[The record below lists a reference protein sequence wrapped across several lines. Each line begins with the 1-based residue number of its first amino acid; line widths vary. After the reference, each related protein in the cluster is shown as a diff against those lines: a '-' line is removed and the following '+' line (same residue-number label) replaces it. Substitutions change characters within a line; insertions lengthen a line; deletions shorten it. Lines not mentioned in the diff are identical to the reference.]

1 MESDSKDIPWNE
13 IIKKEAVGINNDDLG
28 KVQEVSSVSIL
39 TKKGFLNTEFFDIPK
54 SLVERYDGDKVYFTI
69 NEEQARSFSKRN
81 SSITTE
87 KEKEDY
93 SINHSKI
100 TVEDE
105 NNDLSSPSSS
115 SSIDSKNNDIV
126 IPLMSEELVVTKK
139 EVIDE
144 VTITKEPTKET
155 KTEQVQLMHEEINI
169 ERRPVNN
176 LTDSANTSTTKED
189 IPPIES
195 KTEIKI
201 PLKREEIE
209 VTKKPYVKEEIV
221 IKRKPVSETRRISE
235 EIITEQIVE
244 PENI

>member
-13 IIKKEAVGINNDDLG
+13 IIKKEAVGINNEDLG
-28 KVQEVSSVSIL
+28 KVQEVGSVSIL

-54 SLVERYDGDKVYFTI
+54 DLIERYDGNKVYFKI
-69 NEEQARSFSKRN
+69 NEEQARNFSKRN

-87 KEKEDY
+87 KEEEDY
-93 SINHSKI
+93 SINQSKI
-100 TVEDE
+100 AIEDE
-105 NNDLSSPSSS
+105 NNDLSNYS

-176 LTDSANTSTTKED
+176 LTDTANTSTTKED

-201 PLKREEIE
+201 PLKREEVE

-221 IKRKPVSETRRISE
+221 IKRKTISETRRISE

>member
-13 IIKKEAVGINNDDLG
+13 IIKKEAVGINNEDLG
-28 KVQEVSSVSIL
+28 KVQEVGSVSIL

-54 SLVERYDGDKVYFTI
+54 DLIERYDGDKVYFKI
-69 NEEQARSFSKRN
+69 NEEQARNFSKRN

-87 KEKEDY
+87 KEEEDY
-93 SINHSKI
+93 SINQSKI
-100 TVEDE
+100 AIEDE
-105 NNDLSSPSSS
+105 NNDLSNYS

-169 ERRPVNN
+169 ERRPVKD
-176 LTDSANTSTTKED
+176 LTDSANNRTTKED

-201 PLKREEIE
+201 PLKREEVE

-221 IKRKPVSETRRISE
+221 IKRKPISETRRISE

>member
-28 KVQEVSSVSIL
+28 KVQEVGSVSIL

-54 SLVERYDGDKVYFTI
+54 NLVERYDGDKVYFTI
-69 NEEQARSFSKRN
+69 NEEQARSFAKRN

-87 KEKEDY
+87 KEEEEY
-93 SINHSKI
+93 SINQSKI

-105 NNDLSSPSSS
+105 NNDLSPHSSS
-115 SSIDSKNNDIV
+115 MDSKNNDIV
-126 IPLMSEELVVTKK
+126 IPLMSQELVVTKK

-176 LTDSANTSTTKED
+176 LTDNANTSTTKED
-189 IPPIES
+189 VPQIES

-235 EIITEQIVE
+235 EITTEQIVE